1 MALGLLLILF
11 MVMSI
16 ISVVGLLLLFLLKG
30 ERAQKIVF
38 YFMALLGMFIA
49 WMTATG
55 YATNQIKEQM
65 ISWGFGALAVV
76 AVLVRLCR
84 QEQKC
89 STGGKAA
96 GGGICGARHGGII
109 YWLRKIKISLEKERR
124 RRLPVL
130 FFCGKICQVL
140 SVEIFLWMKYN
151 RINCK
156 ICVKSAGNSAVF
168 FGCGRVYFC

>member
-1 MALGLLLILF
+1 M
-11 MVMSI
+11 
-16 ISVVGLLLLFLLKG
+16 
-30 ERAQKIVF
+30 R
-38 YFMALLGMFIA
+38 
-49 WMTATG
+49 
-55 YATNQIKEQM
+55 
-65 ISWGFGALAVV
+65 
-76 AVLVRLCR
+76 
-84 QEQKC
+84 
-89 STGGKAA
+89 TGGKAA

-156 ICVKSAGNSAVF
+156 ICVKSAGNSTVF
-168 FGCGRVYFC
+168 FRCGRVYFC

>member
-76 AVLVRLCR
+76 AVLVRLCG
-84 QEQKC
+84 K
-89 STGGKAA
+89 SKNAALGKAT

-109 YWLRKIKISLEKERR
+109 YRLKKIKISLEKERR
-124 RRLPVL
+124 RRLPAP

>member
-1 MALGLLLILF
+1 MGLRCIGGCGGSGAAL
-11 MVMSI
+11 
-16 ISVVGLLLLFLLKG
+16 
-30 ERAQKIVF
+30 
-38 YFMALLGMFIA
+38 
-49 WMTATG
+49 
-55 YATNQIKEQM
+55 
-65 ISWGFGALAVV
+65 
-76 AVLVRLCR
+76 R

-89 STGGKAA
+89 SIGGKAT

-109 YWLRKIKISLEKERR
+109 YRLKKIKISLEKERR
-124 RRLPVL
+124 RRLPAP

>member
-1 MALGLLLILF
+1 MGLWCIGGCGGSGAAL
-11 MVMSI
+11 
-16 ISVVGLLLLFLLKG
+16 
-30 ERAQKIVF
+30 
-38 YFMALLGMFIA
+38 
-49 WMTATG
+49 
-55 YATNQIKEQM
+55 
-65 ISWGFGALAVV
+65 
-76 AVLVRLCR
+76 R

-156 ICVKSAGNSAVF
+156 ICVKSAGNSTVF
-168 FGCGRVYFC
+168 FRCGRVYFC